1 MKIIT
6 SPQNPLIKQ
15 TLLLQEKSRLRKESG
30 LIVIDGWKE
39 TLLAIKNGFQI
50 KTVFYFEQ
58 YLSELESDELQ
69 QLTITMHT
77 TFVSTS
83 EEVFDKLAFRGRT
96 SKIVSIAKH
105 RTSTFENITENENG
119 LYLVLDG
126 IEKPGNLGAILRIAD
141 AAGVNAVVC
150 SDVQTDI
157 FNPNVIRSSV
167 GCVFSQKI
175 ICAEKEQILDYF
187 QTKKIQV
194 FTTSLKAAKDY
205 LDVDYTA
212 ASAFV
217 FGTEAEGVQSFW
229 EENANQNILITMRGQ
244 NDSLNVS
251 NSVAIVIFEALRQ
264 RQTR

>member
-30 LIVIDGWKE
+30 LFVIDGWKE

-50 KTVFYFEQ
+50 ETVFYFAQ
-58 YLSELESDELQ
+58 YLSEQELEELQ
-69 QLTITMHT
+69 RMTISMQSN
-77 TFVSTS
+77 FISVS

-96 SKIVSIAKH
+96 SKLVSIAKY
-105 RTSTFENITENENG
+105 RASAFENITAKENG

-126 IEKPGNLGAILRIAD
+126 IEKPGNLGAVLRIAD
-141 AAGVNAVVC
+141 AAGVDAVLC
-150 SDVQTDI
+150 SDIHTDI

-167 GCVFSQKI
+167 GCVFSQLI
-175 ICAEKEQILDYF
+175 ICAEKEEILDYF
-187 QTKKIQV
+187 QSNKIQV

-205 LDVDYTA
+205 LDVDYTT

-217 FGTEAEGVQSFW
+217 FGTEAEGVQTFW
-229 EENANQNILITMRGQ
+229 EENAKQNILICMRGQ

-251 NSVAIVIFEALRQ
+251 NTVAIVVFEALRQ
-264 RQTR
+264 RGQ